1 VTDEDGADWRS
12 GSGARSV
19 CTGEGCG
26 REGSAEAIR
35 AGRGAS
41 ADGARDPF
49 PDASAGLVAIWLA
62 DEATVACVR
71 GWRRWGVGATAAGW
85 SAARVTVPFRLKLW
99 RSLGPIASVAG
110 VSLPLGGACW
120 ASAIAGVSAST
131 PASNAF
137 PKRETALI
145 CSRSAR

>member
-1 VTDEDGADWRS
+1 
-12 GSGARSV
+12 
-19 CTGEGCG
+19 
-26 REGSAEAIR
+26 
-35 AGRGAS
+35 
-41 ADGARDPF
+41 
-49 PDASAGLVAIWLA
+49 
-62 DEATVACVR
+62 
-71 GWRRWGVGATAAGW
+71 
-85 SAARVTVPFRLKLW
+85 
-99 RSLGPIASVAG
+99 LGPIASVAG